1 MGKEWGGGVRGVNCE
16 GSFGEGLRV
25 ILGGSLRVIFRVIL
39 SQCRELSVDSQV
51 VRKFTLFSFNMPPAW
66 ITCASQSFWGGI
78 GRERYLLRP
87 MHLLVELNIINKYK
101 NAINC
106 KKNLQ

>member
-1 MGKEWGGGVRGVNCE
+1 MGKWEN
-16 GSFGEGLRV
+16 GLRE
-25 ILGGSLRVIFRVIL
+25 IL

-51 VRKFTLFSFNMPPAW
+51 VRKFTLFSFNAPPAW
-66 ITCASQSFWGGI
+66 IPSVPRSFWGSM

-87 MHLLVELNIINKYK
+87 MHLLAELNIINKYK

-106 KKNLQ
+106 KKYLQ

>member
-1 MGKEWGGGVRGVNCE
+1 ML
-16 GSFGEGLRV
+16 S
-25 ILGGSLRVIFRVIL
+25 VIL

-51 VRKFTLFSFNMPPAW
+51 VRKFTLFSFNAPPAW
-66 ITCASQSFWGGI
+66 IPSAPGLFGGSM

-87 MHLLVELNIINKYK
+87 MHLLAELNIINKYK

-106 KKNLQ
+106 KKYLQ

>member
-1 MGKEWGGGVRGVNCE
+1 MVRGI
-16 GSFGEGLRV
+16 FGEGFEGILRGMLGV
-25 ILGGSLRVIFRVIL
+25 ILSVIL
-39 SQCRELSVDSQV
+39 SQCRELSVDSQI
-51 VRKFTLFSFNMPPAW
+51 VRKFTLFSFNAPPAW
-66 ITCASQSFWGGI
+66 ITSVPRSFWDSI

-106 KKNLQ
+106 KKYLQ